1 MEGRDSKIIIRS
13 LIMIEN
19 LKNVSKEN
27 IVDLDVRPELDAG
40 RDPFNL
46 IIKTLANV
54 KDNQVLHLIIN
65 FEPVPLYTVMK
76 MKGYDHTTEQDGGLW
91 HIYLY
96 KGGAAAPA
104 ATVAG
109 QGESTTSEPKTIEID
124 VRGLEPPEPMV
135 RIIEMLPQVGM
146 NTTLLVHHHRE
157 PLMIY
162 DKLEHLGFQASAE
175 KINEGYYKVRI
186 TKKG

>member
-1 MEGRDSKIIIRS
+1 
-13 LIMIEN
+13 MIEE
-19 LKNVSKEN
+19 LKNLPKEK

-46 IIKTLANV
+46 IIKTLGSMS
-54 KDNQVLHLIIN
+54 DDQVLHLVIV
-65 FEPVPLYTVMK
+65 FEPIPLYTVLK
-76 MKGYDHTTEQDGGLW
+76 MKGYDHSTEQVDGLW
-91 HIYLY
+91 HIYFF
-96 KGGAAAPA
+96 KGATGAQAVN
-104 ATVAG
+104 TAG
-109 QGESTTSEPKTIEID
+109 QAEAASEPKTIEID

-135 RIIEMLPQVGM
+135 KIIELLPQVGK

-157 PLMIY
+157 PLMLY

-175 KINEGYYKVRI
+175 KISEGYFKVRI

>member
-1 MEGRDSKIIIRS
+1 
-13 LIMIEN
+13 MIEK
-19 LKNVSKEN
+19 LKNLPKEK

-46 IIKTLANV
+46 IIKTLGDMKEDQA
-54 KDNQVLHLIIN
+54 LHLIIN

-76 MKGYDHTTEQDGGLW
+76 MKGYDHITEQSGGLW
-91 HIYLY
+91 HVYLY
-96 KGGAAAPA
+96 KGGTASPA
-104 ATVAG
+104 ATAAG
-109 QGESTTSEPKTIEID
+109 GVQATVSEPKTIEID

-135 RIIEMLPQVGM
+135 KIIEMLPQVGM

-157 PLMIY
+157 PLMLY

>member
-1 MEGRDSKIIIRS
+1 
-13 LIMIEN
+13 MIEK
-19 LKNVSKEN
+19 LKNLPKEK
-27 IVDLDVRPELDAG
+27 IVDLNVIPELDAG

-46 IIKTLANV
+46 IIKTLGGM
-54 KDNQVLHLIIN
+54 KEDQVLHLIIN

-76 MKGYDHTTEQDGGLW
+76 MKGYDHTTEQSGGLW
-91 HIYLY
+91 HIYLS

-104 ATVAG
+104 TAVAG
-109 QGESTTSEPKTIEID
+109 QGEPAASEPTTIEID

-135 RIIEMLPQVGM
+135 KIIELLPQVGV

-157 PLMIY
+157 PLMLY

>member
-1 MEGRDSKIIIRS
+1 
-13 LIMIEN
+13 MIEK
-19 LKNVSKEN
+19 LKGLPKEK

-46 IIKTLANV
+46 IIKTLGNMSN
-54 KDNQVLHLIIN
+54 DQVLHLVIV
-65 FEPVPLYTVMK
+65 FEPVPLYTVLK
-76 MKGYDHTTEQDGGLW
+76 MKGYDHSTEQADGLW
-91 HIYLY
+91 HIYFY
-96 KGGAAAPA
+96 KGETGAQTDKIAGPE
-104 ATVAG
+104 VAD
-109 QGESTTSEPKTIEID
+109 SEPKTIEID

-135 RIIEMLPQVGM
+135 KIIELLPQVGM

-157 PLMIY
+157 PVMLY

-175 KINEGYYKVRI
+175 KIQEGYYKVRI